1 MLQSKMKWKFTYND
15 QQHSS
20 DAVSIKGMSDM
31 KRRLLEKRNLT
42 EPEAIDRFLHPSL
55 DDLHGPFL
63 MEDMERAIERV
74 QTAIRNGEPI
84 LVFGDYDADGVS
96 STTVMMEALTEAGA
110 DCEFYIPNRFTEG
123 YGPNEAAFRQAA
135 ENGFS
140 LIITVDTGIAAIPE
154 ADIAKELG
162 IDLIITDHHEVQ
174 EVLPEA
180 FAIIHPKTSESY
192 PFNELAGV
200 GVAFKFAAALLGRL
214 PNHLLDMV
222 AIGTVADL
230 VPLQDENRVLVT
242 YGLKAIARSNR
253 LGIRAL
259 IKVAGIEGEVDEETI
274 GFTIG
279 PRVNA
284 VGRLQDANPAVELF
298 LTEDPEEA
306 DRLAVFINQLNQERQ
321 KIVADTAKEAE
332 RMLTSGEQE
341 LSEVIVV
348 AKEGW
353 NPGVLGIVASKLVRT
368 FERPAI
374 VLAIDPETQQAKGSA
389 RSIEAFDL
397 FANCME
403 VRETFL
409 HFGGHAQAAGM
420 TLSVENIDELRQQ
433 LSHLAQQK
441 LAADDYQQVLDI
453 EMSIEIGDVSL
464 QQIEEVNKLRP
475 FGMGNP
481 KPLFHLKHSPK
492 ELRLIGSR
500 KNHLKVLFQEEAAK
514 LDGIAFGMGDM
525 YPHISPHAELEVVG
539 ELGINEWNGKKNPQ
553 IMVKDLQIQSWQLF
567 DLRGSKHL
575 DKQITLSEQET
586 YAAVSFRQSS
596 STSIPFQLPVYTPS
610 DLAALSEVDS
620 LLLIDLPERLTDLSD
635 LIREIKPGKVYACY
649 QVEDSAFLKTWPS
662 RDHFKWFYGMLV
674 KRESFHLKQDRDKLA
689 ARKGWDRSM
698 VDFISQVFSELGFV
712 KMEDEFL
719 TINSTPSHRDL
730 TESILYQERKNQLY
744 VEQSLYYSTYKELK
758 SWFDEQRNS
767 LREEVVN
774 GL

>member
-1 MLQSKMKWKFTYND
+1 MLQSKTKWKFTYND
-15 QQHSS
+15 EQHSS
-20 DAVSIKGMSDM
+20 DTASIKGMSEM
-31 KRRLLEKRNLT
+31 TRRLLEKRNLT

-55 DDLHGPFL
+55 DDLHDPFL

-110 DCEFYIPNRFTEG
+110 DCDFYIPNRFTEG

-200 GVAFKFAAALLGRL
+200 GVAFKFATALLGRL
-214 PNHLLDMV
+214 PDHLLDMV

-332 RMLTSGEQE
+332 RMLASGEQE

-420 TLSVENIDELRQQ
+420 TLNVEKIDELRQQ

-553 IMVKDLQIQSWQLF
+553 IMVKDLQVQAWQLF

-575 DKQITLSEQET
+575 DKQITFSEQDT
-586 YAAVSFRQSS
+586 YAAVSFRRSS
-596 STSIPFQLPVYTPS
+596 TTSIPFQLPVYTPS
-610 DLAALSEVDS
+610 DLSDLSEVDS
-620 LLLIDLPERLTDLSD
+620 LLLIDLPEKLTDLSD
-635 LIREIKPGKVYACY
+635 LIREVKPGKVYACY

-698 VDFISQVFSELGFV
+698 IDFISQVFSELGFV

-719 TINSTPSHRDL
+719 TINSSPSHRKL

-744 VEQSLYYSTYKELK
+744 VEQSLYYSNYKELK